1 MHNGEASMPETKRRD
16 ESEHRPSK
24 RRADHYDD
32 LNHNYLYYWRD
43 RQYEHAAEELAIR
56 RLLGGRRFTH
66 AVDIGGGYGR
76 LCGLLA
82 QYAEEVTLADSS
94 RRQLDLAAEYLK
106 NHPRI
111 DRQIMQAD
119 DLKFPGGSIDLITMI
134 RVMHHLPDPR
144 AEFREIARVLE
155 PSGCAIIEVANY
167 LHVRNRIKHLV
178 HGKPLPANAVDI
190 RSPENRRPDAVPFVN
205 HNPGSVLR
213 QLADAGLRAD
223 VALSVSN
230 LRSPSVKRIIP
241 QAVMLTIER
250 ILQEPLARMYFGPSI
265 FFLVR
270 KGQDPWFTQHELRVS
285 RIKTRVAPAA

>member
-1 MHNGEASMPETKRRD
+1 MPQTNLRNEIQ
-16 ESEHRPSK
+16 HWPSK

-32 LNHNYLYYWRD
+32 LNHNYLNYWRD
-43 RQYEHAAEELAIR
+43 RQYERAAEELAIR

-76 LCGLLA
+76 LCGLLE
-82 QYAEEVTLADSS
+82 QYAEKVTLADPS

-111 DRQIMQAD
+111 NRQIMQAD

-134 RVMHHLPDPR
+134 RVVHHLPDLR
-144 AEFREIARVLE
+144 AELREIGRVLE

-178 HGKPLPANAVDI
+178 RGKPLPANAVDI
-190 RSPENRRPDAVPFVN
+190 RSPENRRPDNVPFLN
-205 HNPGSVLR
+205 HNPRTVLR

-230 LRSPSVKRIIP
+230 LRSPRVKKIIP

-250 ILQEPLARMYFGPSI
+250 ILQEPLAGMYFGPSI

-270 KGQDPWFTQHELRVS
+270 KAQDPWFTQHELKVS
-285 RIKTRVAPAA
+285 RIRNGVAPAA